1 MDIHYNSESLPR
13 ILTICKIIF
22 MIPYMEKLEMLYL
35 HEIVISTQQKK

>member
-1 MDIHYNSESLPR
+1 MDIHYNEESLPG

-22 MIPYMEKLEMLYL
+22 MIHYNEKRELLYL